1 MKANQPEL
9 LLNENDQGDVGAA
22 LQLLREALGE
32 EEKRIRWE
40 GSQAMAKGDYDTA
53 TAVLDFAKRL
63 LAFTGKVESLGT
75 EWQNLQDL
83 RDEATPEVQQIVSK
97 RFFGRI
103 GKGEIT
109 PHQDFCRPILETLVE
124 LGGGA
129 RTKTVLDKIGLKMK
143 GVLKPADYECHKSD
157 AKQIR
162 WRNTAQWARNTMV
175 NDDGRMKQGSPN
187 GYWEISDKGR
197 AWLKSK
203 SAPTSVGAASKVTAI
218 TMAHRLD
225 EDFSF
230 TKPTAFVLEGRR
242 FDDVNSWQNL
252 YELVLLRLA
261 DKNTAIFQALPETPD
276 TRSRRGTP
284 LFSRKPAELRKPLA
298 LPHGIHAETNL
309 SANSICK
316 SLRTLLGLFSI
327 PLSACSLFTRKTS
340 LA

>member
-75 EWQNLQDL
+75 KWQELQNL
-83 RDEATPEVQQIVSK
+83 RDAATPEVQQIVSK

-109 PHQDFCRPILETLVE
+109 PHQAFCRPILETLVE

-129 RTKTVLDKIGLKMK
+129 RTKTVLDRIGLKMK
-143 GVLKPADYECHKSD
+143 GVLKPADYEHHKSD

-175 NDDGRMKQGSPN
+175 NDDSRMKQGSPN

-197 AWLKSK
+197 AWLKSAGATI
-203 SAPTSVGAASKVTAI
+203 SAGAVSKVT
-218 TMAHRLD
+218 TMARRLD

-230 TKPTAFVLEGRR
+230 TKPTAFVLESRR
-242 FDDVNSWQNL
+242 FDEVNTWQSL

-261 DKNTAIFQALPETPD
+261 DKSPAVFQALPENPA

-284 LFSRKPAELRKPLA
+284 LFSRKPADLRKPLA

-316 SLRTLLGLFSI
+316 SLRTLLDLFSI
-327 PLSACSLFTRKTS
+327 PLSACSLFTS
-340 LA
+340 EV